1 MAEATEIDRGGAA
14 VADDIGA
21 ATLAVVVEV
30 RSTEVTELTDTD
42 SAKLMELKWWHLMW
56 R

>member
-1 MAEATEIDRGGAA
+1 MTE
-14 VADDIGA
+14 
-21 ATLAVVVEV
+21 VVEV